1 MSEFQVRNRRTSIGG
16 WLGDTEHESAHPMTQ
31 QFQKTKE
38 KSKKKKKSKST
49 KHGRNEVFQFSAQQR
64 IDGDPQGQA
73 SDKDRIST
81 DGSIGSSSDK
91 KKKYKS
97 VFRRVFQKIKA
108 NKQHEATV
116 DGIEQEEDGTQQS
129 SKLGSLPPGIRK
141 LDQNLEL
148 SPPKVATYL
157 LEETGDDL
165 LMQNRRTSNEFYK
178 VRKAS
183 LASSLGSEL
192 SPRSNNETLDDEEDE
207 VVAEAILS
215 ARARGRRVSLGGWLD
230 ETPVTTPDSSRRT
243 SLAAGTWMADL
254 QLAKNQHLMQEALDK
269 EVEKNR
275 KSRKAKSGWKKA
287 INKVKGNKKRS
298 KTCEDTRVEKL
309 VDRISEEGSLHSSL
323 NSSARFSFRS
333 GNVDESQDSVLTAWN
348 NLTSE
353 PVESGLAAD
362 EAAMYGAKKPREL
375 DNESLPSLRMGWI
388 ETKDSATS
396 DQNTKDE
403 GAANTAKA
411 KKKKKKAKKDKNQ
424 SKKTNSLHR
433 TVSSDVLHV
442 VDSKTL
448 SGESSESESGLSK
461 SMSAAEEKPKRKFSH
476 VFKRAVLKISKMK
489 KDGKTPDNE
498 TTSMETPSRQESIH
512 SLRSDLEENWGQRLP
527 GQGQRSKLA
536 SAGSSDLLG
545 TSDLD
550 ALPSGDES
558 LYGLRLTPVPQKN
571 IHNRTPSPQPSWSG
585 STSLRGGTGL
595 GIGGTYSPRPSSMYG
610 DDEED
615 DDDINNNNEQN
626 SSQRESVYAHDRES
640 IHSEI
645 PVIQVGI

>member
-1 MSEFQVRNRRTSIGG
+1 MI
-16 WLGDTEHESAHPMTQ
+16 Q
-31 QFQKTKE
+31 QLQQTKE
-38 KSKKKKKSKST
+38 KSKKKKKSEST
-49 KHGRNEVFQFSAQQR
+49 KHGRNEVFQFSAQQS
-64 IDGDPQGQA
+64 IDGDPQEQG
-73 SDKDRIST
+73 SDKDRVSI
-81 DGSIGSSSDK
+81 DGSIGSTGGK
-91 KKKYKS
+91 EKKYKS
-97 VFRRVFQKIKA
+97 VFRRAFQKIKA
-108 NKQHEATV
+108 NKQHGATV
-116 DGIEQEEDGTQQS
+116 DGIEQKEDEAQQPA
-129 SKLGSLPPGIRK
+129 KFVSLPPGIPK
-141 LDQNLEL
+141 LDHGMEL

-183 LASSLGSEL
+183 LASSMGSEL
-192 SPRSNNETLDDEEDE
+192 SPRPNNETLDDEEQDE

-287 INKVKGNKKRS
+287 INKVKGNRKRS
-298 KTCEDTRVEKL
+298 KTCEDTRVERL
-309 VDRISEEGSLHSSL
+309 VDRISEEGSLHSSFN
-323 NSSARFSFRS
+323 NSTRLSFTSA
-333 GNVDESQDSVLTAWN
+333 NVDESVDSVLTAWN

-353 PVESGLAAD
+353 PVESGLNLD
-362 EAAMYGAKKPREL
+362 EAAMYGVKKPTEL

-396 DQNTKDE
+396 DQNAKDE
-403 GAANTAKA
+403 GAAKTPKA
-411 KKKKKKAKKDKNQ
+411 KKKKKKAKKDKDQN
-424 SKKTNSLHR
+424 KKTNSLHR
-433 TVSSDVLHV
+433 TVSSDVLDV
-442 VDSKTL
+442 FG
-448 SGESSESESGLSK
+448 GESSESESGLSK
-461 SMSAAEEKPKRKFSH
+461 SMSAAEEKPKRRFSQ
-476 VFKRAVLKISKMK
+476 VFKRAVSKISKMK
-489 KDGKTPDNE
+489 KDGKTPDGD
-498 TTSMETPSRQESIH
+498 TTSLETPSRQGSIR
-512 SLRSDLEENWGQRLP
+512 SSRSDFEQDWGQRLP
-527 GQGQRSKLA
+527 GQGQRSRLT
-536 SAGSSDLLG
+536 STAGSSDLLG

-550 ALPSGDES
+550 ALPSDDES

-571 IHNRTPSPQPSWSG
+571 RHSRTPSPQPSWSG
-585 STSLRGGTGL
+585 STNLRGGTGL
-595 GIGGTYSPRPSSMYG
+595 SIGGTYSPRPSSMYG

-615 DDDINNNNEQN
+615 DNDINNDNEKN

-645 PVIQVGI
+645 PVIQVGIFIEYS